1 LLGSTVQYIPGSK
14 NARTPVTFS
23 FDLKDQN
30 GSTTPVVTVIAAG
43 NGSHTLTGAASGYT
57 DISLGKGNNTINLS
71 GSKNAVALLSGSD
84 VVHGGNGDT
93 ISIAG
98 NTRLAIHG
106 TDEMVFVAGGNVAI
120 DDLSTRLHLSIGP
133 TIDHAVISGFA
144 LDPNGAVDL
153 TGGLGMPQIS
163 ILAESAKN
171 KRARPGAQWRIPSG
185 DCDTPMRGGWVKQT
199 IVVQGGLADAK
210 RDAVTWEFVE
220 AIKRAGTPTQH

>member
-1 LLGSTVQYIPGSK
+1 M
-14 NARTPVTFS
+14 TFS

-71 GSKNAVALLSGSD
+71 GSKNAVTLGSGSD
-84 VVHGGNGDT
+84 TVHGGNGDT

-120 DDLSTRLHLSIGP
+120 DDLSTGLHISIGP
-133 TIDHAVISGFA
+133 TIGRAVISGFSS
-144 LDPNGAVDL
+144 DPNGVVDL
-153 TGGLGMPQIS
+153 TGGLGEFTDPTMV
-163 ILAESAKN
+163 LSALTSD
-171 KRARPGAQWRIPSG
+171 G
-185 DCDTPMRGGWVKQT
+185 RGGTLLSFGKGDFLDFV
-199 IVVQGGLADAK
+199 G
-210 RDAVTWEFVE
+210 VTPGQLHAANFH
-220 AIKRAGTPTQH
+220 IG